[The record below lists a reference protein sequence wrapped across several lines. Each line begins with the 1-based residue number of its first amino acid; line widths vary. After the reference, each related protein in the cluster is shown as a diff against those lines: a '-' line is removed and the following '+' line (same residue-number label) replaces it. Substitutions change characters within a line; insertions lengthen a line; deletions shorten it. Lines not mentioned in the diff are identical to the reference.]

1 MSPSNQ
7 AVLFACQVPL
17 SSQVSSFP
25 KPAFVPLTLEHDV
38 VNLASAPNMIT
49 DSCWG
54 RSSDHTSL
62 LHRHQALDASLVTWG
77 DASVG
82 KASTSLLSH
91 IPKDQDFSEVLYLN
105 RLNENL
111 AFATVYWSEA
121 EMLYMRHR
129 SLN

>member
-7 AVLFACQVPL
+7 AVLFACKVPL
-17 SSQVSSFP
+17 SSQVTSFP
-25 KPAFVPLTLEHDV
+25 KPAFVPLALEHDI
-38 VNLASAPNMIT
+38 VNFASAPHTNA

-54 RSSDHTSL
+54 RSSDNNAL
-62 LHRHQALDASLVTWG
+62 LHRHQSLDASLGAWG

-91 IPKDQDFSEVLYLN
+91 IPKDQDFSEVLRSN
-105 RLNENL
+105 SSNENHV
-111 AFATVYWSEA
+111 FATIYWSEA
-121 EMLYMRHR
+121 EMLYLRHR

>member
-17 SSQVSSFP
+17 SSQLTSFP
-25 KPAFVPLTLEHDV
+25 KPAFIPLPLERAPLT
-38 VNLASAPNMIT
+38 NA
-49 DSCWG
+49 DSSWG
-54 RSSDHTSL
+54 RSSDHTDDAL
-62 LHRHQALDASLVTWG
+62 LHRHQALDTSLGVWGG

-91 IPKDQDFSEVLYLN
+91 IPKDQDFSEVLHLN
-105 RLNENL
+105 RSNENL
-111 AFATVYWSEA
+111 VFATVYWSEA
-121 EMLYMRHR
+121 EMLYLRHR